1 MPVHI
6 LASSVSSAI
15 PTEYWASIA
24 AALVAISFLKT
35 WSQGAQL
42 LDPPPTTS
50 SSSGSQFND
59 LHGRQILVASGA
71 FTPLGVVT
79 LSSLAHRGAQII
91 ALTPDISSP
100 EVIQMIHLI
109 RDSTRSELVY
119 AEQCDMGDLESV
131 GAFAALWNSGD
142 KKQQEG
148 VRRLDALLF
157 LPPGREELQ
166 RVRLEAGARRRYEEV
181 YQLHVLARF
190 HLVNSLLSGLLVQP
204 REREV
209 RVVSVMS
216 PFYAAGLGH
225 FDVLNPPPSTGSKG
239 KSQLQKLAE
248 TSFSALLGAASLRWY
263 VLTLELQRRL
273 DLLAEADPRPRTKLA
288 GIDLDPSTFNP
299 SSSSSTAS
307 STATRDE
314 AEKRMRQ
321 HSNINIINVCPGFER
336 TDLID
341 TFLPSPT
348 STSLHASVRS
358 VARWLVLLV
367 LWPVVW
373 LLAKSPATAANSVVW
388 ATTRKLEPLS
398 SRYERI
404 LSGLSPEQAAKA
416 EVRGWQDPLIPAEM
430 YREGRI
436 VRPQLPERFG
446 KRGNEKEDAWA
457 ELWKQE
463 EKEVERR
470 LKAFGG
476 SIKRPKV

>member
-1 MPVHI
+1 
-6 LASSVSSAI
+6 
-15 PTEYWASIA
+15 
-24 AALVAISFLKT
+24 
-35 WSQGAQL
+35 
-42 LDPPPTTS
+42 
-50 SSSGSQFND
+50 
-59 LHGRQILVASGA
+59 
-71 FTPLGVVT
+71 
-79 LSSLAHRGAQII
+79 
-91 ALTPDISSP
+91 
-100 EVIQMIHLI
+100 MIHLI

-225 FDVLNPPPSTGSKG
+225 FDVLSPPPSTGSKG
-239 KSQLQKLAE
+239 KSQLQTLAE
-248 TSFSALLGAASLRWY
+248 SSFSALLGAASLRWY

-336 TDLID
+336 TISSTRFSPPHLH
-341 TFLPSPT
+341 LPP
-348 STSLHASVRS
+348 RQRKECRE
-358 VARWLVLLV
+358 VAGVAGAVAGRVVVSQVSGDGGEQCGVGDHEEVGAALVAIRAH
-367 LWPVVW
+367 P
-373 LLAKSPATAANSVVW
+373 
-388 ATTRKLEPLS
+388 
-398 SRYERI
+398 
-404 LSGLSPEQAAKA
+404 
-416 EVRGWQDPLIPAEM
+416 
-430 YREGRI
+430 
-436 VRPQLPERFG
+436 FG
-446 KRGNEKEDAWA
+446 VIA
-457 ELWKQE
+457 
-463 EKEVERR
+463 
-470 LKAFGG
+470 
-476 SIKRPKV
+476 